1 MPAMEESSKKR
12 QKSPRAPSIALD
24 DAIDRAIRIYEKERR
39 HAAPTEL
46 IAQHIGYKSANN
58 GTALSA
64 LASLRYYGLVERP
77 KEGHLAVVKDV
88 ETYQYA
94 PNAAVRQ
101 ELLKQWLKSPPIFAE
116 LLETYRDGLP
126 SDANLRFDLIN
137 RGFAPIAAEA
147 LLSVFRR
154 SVDFANY
161 FDASESLQAPA
172 PAKDL
177 SAKLSS
183 TPEDQ
188 PAHQDPP
195 SGADTG
201 ASQSPAAQDYSASG
215 YDRIP
220 VRLAGG
226 RRAWLEIPSPF
237 FAADKVRLK
246 SQIDLLLTEEDE
258 AASLL
263 E

>member
-1 MPAMEESSKKR
+1 MEESLKKR

-126 SDANLRFDLIN
+126 SDANIRFDLIN

-154 SVDFANY
+154 SVEFANY
-161 FDASESLQAPA
+161 FDAFDNPQAPA
-172 PAKDL
+172 
-177 SAKLSS
+177 SAKEVPTKSS
-183 TPEDQ
+183 VPPDS
-188 PAHQDPP
+188 PPVHQEAP
-195 SGADTG
+195 SGTDT
-201 ASQSPAAQDYSASG
+201 SVYQPPAAQDHPASG

-237 FAADKVRLK
+237 FAADKLRLK

-258 AASLL
+258 ETSLL
-263 E
+263 D